1 MSHFG
6 DKAVQF
12 FKNAAT
18 KIEELQLQSA
28 LGKAELSD
36 RWEEMKKESRE
47 QYHEI
52 KHDINETIE
61 KSEEKWDQLKGKLE
75 HLEVQMA
82 LGKAETKELLE
93 EQKKNLQKAFA
104 EVKRY
109 INKD

>member
-1 MSHFG
+1 MAHFG
-6 DKAVQF
+6 DNTIRF
-12 FKNAAT
+12 FKNAAA
-18 KIEELQLQSA
+18 KLEELQLQSA

-36 RWEEMKKESRE
+36 KLEEIKKESRE
-47 QYHEI
+47 QYREI
-52 KHDINETIE
+52 KQDVNATIE
-61 KSEEKWDQLKGKLE
+61 KGGEKWDQLKAKLE

-82 LGKAETKELLE
+82 LGKAETKEVIE